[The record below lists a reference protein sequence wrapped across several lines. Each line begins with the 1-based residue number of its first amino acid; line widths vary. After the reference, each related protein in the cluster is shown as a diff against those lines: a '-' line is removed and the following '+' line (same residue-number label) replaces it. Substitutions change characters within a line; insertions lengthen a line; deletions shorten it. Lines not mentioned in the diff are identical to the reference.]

1 MRFKVS
7 LRIIGV
13 LLMLFSVAMLPPL
26 VIGLLADDH
35 SADAFAIAFITN
47 MLAGLALWFPT
58 RGIQTDLRIRD
69 GFLVTALFWIV
80 LGVFGAVPFIVATA
94 LDLTIVEAIFESIS
108 GLTTTGAT
116 VIVGLDHLPK
126 SILLYRQLLQWLGG
140 IGIIVLAVAILPMLG
155 VGGMQLYRAESAGP
169 AKDRKLTPRI
179 TGTAKALF
187 SIYLGLTSACGLA
200 YWLAGMS
207 AFDAICHAFSTVAI
221 GGFSTHDASM
231 GYFDSSAILFIC
243 TVFMVISA
251 VNFGLHFLAFQ
262 RRSLSVYRQDAETS
276 FFSVVLALATLITCC
291 TLILTNTLPSYS
303 ESLIHGLF
311 QTVSIATTTGFATQ
325 NFAGWP
331 NFLPFLLLMLSFMGG
346 CAGSTGG
353 GIKAMR
359 LLLIF
364 NQGMRELKQ
373 LLPPNA
379 IIPLKLDS
387 RRVPPSVVSAVWS
400 FFAVYMFC
408 FVTIML
414 LLLATGLDFASAFS
428 AVAASLNNLGPGLG
442 VVAQNYALV
451 GDVGKVILC
460 IAMLL
465 GRLEVF
471 TLLVLFT
478 PAFWRP

>member
-1 MRFKVS
+1 MHIRVS

-13 LLMLFSVAMLPPL
+13 LLMLFSVAMLPPMAFGL
-26 VIGLLADDH
+26 VANDG
-35 SADAFAIAFITN
+35 SADAFAIAFATN
-47 MLAGLALWFPT
+47 MFSGLVLWLAT
-58 RGIQTDLRIRD
+58 RNARSDLRIRD

-80 LGVFGAVPFIVATA
+80 LGLFGAVPFIVSEAIELSLA
-94 LDLTIVEAIFESIS
+94 EAIFESIS

-116 VIVGLDHLPK
+116 VIVGLDDLPR
-126 SILLYRQLLQWLGG
+126 SLLFYRQLLQWLGG

-155 VGGMQLYRAESAGP
+155 IGGMQLYRAESAGP

-187 SIYLGLTSACGLA
+187 IIYIGLTSACALA
-200 YWLAGMS
+200 YWLAGMTP
-207 AFDAICHAFSTVAI
+207 FDAVCHAFSTVAI

-231 GYFDSSAILFIC
+231 GYFDSSPILFIC

-251 VNFGLHFLAFQ
+251 VNFGLHFIAFQ
-262 RRSLSVYRQDAETS
+262 RRSLEVYRRDSETS
-276 FFSVVLALATLITCC
+276 FFSIVIVLATVITCITLIATQ
-291 TLILTNTLPSYS
+291 TLPSAS

-325 NFAGWP
+325 DFASWP

-364 NQGMRELKQ
+364 NQGIRELKQ
-373 LLPPNA
+373 LIHPNA
-379 IIPLKLDS
+379 VIPLKLDS
-387 RRVPPSVVSAVWS
+387 RRVQPEVVSAVWS

-408 FVTIML
+408 FVTVML
-414 LLLATGLDFASAFS
+414 LLLATGLDFTSAFS
-428 AVAASLNNLGPGLG
+428 AVAATLNNLGPGLG
-442 VVAQNYALV
+442 VVSANYASVNEL
-451 GDVGKVILC
+451 GKIILC

-478 PAFWRP
+478 PAFWRL